1 MTDAQLKEAN
11 DLFAQSMTLP
21 ESQAAIVQAGFTY
34 AGEMAS
40 KGFSD
45 ALNDHKAAHDAAHG
59 MGEAA
64 IKGVDEA
71 LQIHSPSKVMH
82 QKGWYAQL
90 GFRDGLRAGQTVT
103 LITVKQICNEIIEM
117 FSTELDAEKFGKI
130 GNQFVANLF
139 TNMLET
145 NEGEAGNPIVKALIS
160 GLTTFELIDAAVTT
174 FTRHVKDTF
183 NACFEIN
190 GDGGESGWAYRYM
203 QLSVIQAFINA
214 LITNEIFVTTQIAL
228 FCLHMKNMFEFED
241 MPGFSYDIGMNIA
254 LGLRDGIND
263 YAEEAISAARAMA
276 EEVMAILAS
285 IPDIN
290 SPSKVTRKLGG
301 YISLG
306 YAIGIEDGA
315 NNVYKAAEKVAN
327 NAIDGISSGRI
338 QDMLSSEFDFNPI
351 ITPILD
357 LSYVREQLNEL
368 DSMMRVPLNNTFN
381 SQNEGNNTGKNSPS
395 QINFTQNNYSPK
407 SLSRYEIYRQTKNQI
422 SQLKGV
428 MA

>member
-1 MTDAQLKEAN
+1 
-11 DLFAQSMTLP
+11 
-21 ESQAAIVQAGFTY
+21 
-34 AGEMAS
+34 
-40 KGFSD
+40 
-45 ALNDHKAAHDAAHG
+45 

-183 NACFEIN
+183 NTCFEIN

-203 QLSVIQAFINA
+203 QLSVIQAFVNA
-214 LITNEIFVTTQIAL
+214 LITNEILVTTQIAL

-263 YAEEAISAARAMA
+263 YAEEAISAARSMA

-368 DSMMRVPLNNTFN
+368 DSMIRVPLNNTFN
-381 SQNEGNNTGKNSPS
+381 SQNEGNNIGKNSPS